1 MDEWRVVVITRGVT
15 NTRGI
20 LMRVMSDMNQL
31 RKAERKGRTEKK
43 KQKEV
48 SKCEEKDLW
57 LLVQ

>member
-1 MDEWRVVVITRGVT
+1 
-15 NTRGI
+15 
-20 LMRVMSDMNQL
+20 MRVMSDMNQL